1 MTTSTNEK
9 MARNLLILAGSVSF
23 LRIMISANTNERMI
37 NVTAVSDNGIGTIS
51 SLGF

>member
-1 MTTSTNEK
+1 VTTSTNEK

-23 LRIMISANTNERMI
+23 LRITINANTNERIM
-37 NVTAVSDNGIGTIS
+37 NVSAVSDNGIGTIS